1 MDRTIAGS
9 RKACCPNASG
19 TAPNAW
25 STLATC
31 VRPADDESE
40 RKRSN
45 VGDIAAP
52 SRPSAK
58 PATTRIA
65 LDAALRRRPEGVE
78 GEAIMV
84 MVAEGQSNSRECK
97 ADRRALVPV
106 DALPLEMKK
115 NFRFLR
121 ATCYPSS
128 ILYSRAR
135 PLFSLA

>member
-1 MDRTIAGS
+1 MEREVQLASPQGGLHHRGA

-84 MVAEGQSNSRECK
+84 MVAEGGAGGAGARASQSNRE
-97 ADRRALVPV
+97 
-106 DALPLEMKK
+106 
-115 NFRFLR
+115 
-121 ATCYPSS
+121 
-128 ILYSRAR
+128 RAR
-135 PLFSLA
+135 PIRPRR